1 MDTPNRAAGGVAV
14 DILILKSSYVW
25 KCSEGL
31 RARQNVGVRTLYFT
45 RRHCVEMLRQPASP
59 RPKASS
65 QTKVQNATTQST
77 HMVAAWSRPLL
88 GIANFVKF
96 E

>member
-1 MDTPNRAAGGVAV
+1 MDTPNRAAGGVVA

-31 RARQNVGVRTLYFT
+31 RARQNVGVLMLYFT
-45 RRHCVEMLRQPASP
+45 RRQCVEMLRQPASP

-65 QTKVQNATTQST
+65 QAKVQNAT
-77 HMVAAWSRPLL
+77 
-88 GIANFVKF
+88 
-96 E
+96 